1 LFEIN
6 PPKGEFNMPVKP
18 IPEGYHAVTPYL
30 IIKGA
35 TQALDFYKK
44 VFGATELM
52 RFDAPGG
59 KIGHAEIKIGDS
71 PIMLADEMPERG
83 YVSPQTLG
91 GAAVSL
97 MLYVNDC
104 DAVFNRAVQ
113 AGAKVKQPLTDQF
126 YGDRSG
132 TITDPFGH
140 VWTVGTHKEDV
151 TPEEM
156 KRRMA
161 SLQPA

>member
-1 LFEIN
+1 
-6 PPKGEFNMPVKP
+6 
-18 IPEGYHAVTPYL
+18 
-30 IIKGA
+30 
-35 TQALDFYKK
+35 
-44 VFGATELM
+44 
-52 RFDAPGG
+52 
-59 KIGHAEIKIGDS
+59 
-71 PIMLADEMPERG
+71 
-83 YVSPQTLG
+83 
-91 GAAVSL
+91 
-97 MLYVNDC
+97 
-104 DAVFNRAVQ
+104 VFNRAVQ